1 MALRLTD
8 PVGPSAASST
18 PSAPV
23 AAPAVLLFARAQRL
37 IATGDLPGYRR
48 LFAEAAEIED
58 VHRRYEARMR
68 LLEAGLG
75 VKGRTPAAVG
85 PAFAAVADAALRL
98 LDAEPREPAVVNVAG
113 IALYE
118 LGELTA
124 AERLFAA
131 AGRLDPELPHTQ
143 ANLAEIARRRSAG
156 LDGPLPLPSGVRARL
171 KDLRDRGRRAAD
183 RARPATG
190 LTLSLCMIVKDEEA
204 MLGQCL
210 AAVRDHVDEIVVVD
224 TGSTDRTIEIAR
236 EFGATVL
243 EREWIGDFSAARNVS
258 FDAAAGDWLLFLD
271 ADEVL
276 VDGDGPRLRELCGRT
291 WREAFYVTE
300 TNHTGNLEDGTAVT
314 HNALRLFRNRPE
326 YRFEGRIHEQ
336 IAHRLPGFLPERFE
350 STNVRIEHYGY
361 LGAVRDAKEKSR
373 RNIELLERQV
383 AEGLD
388 SPFLHFNL
396 GSEHA
401 AAGDSE
407 AALAAFTKAWDM
419 VRDDPAKTAYG
430 FLPSLSSRLIKAMR
444 LCGQDA
450 AALARGE
457 EVLAFLPGF
466 TDVVFEQALAAR
478 ALGDGDRAA
487 ELLET
492 CLEWG
497 DAPSGYSATVGCG
510 TFLALSALGDLRRE
524 QGRLDDAE
532 PLLHRALVEHPRFL
546 GTVDPLAATM
556 LARCADPATVVTT
569 VHGAFDHVTPAAR
582 FMLALAL
589 YEAKAV
595 QEAEVELRAVLDAQ
609 PDAAVPRLA
618 LAEALLSQRRY
629 AEAADEALM
638 VDAAAACA
646 ADAARSAAF
655 ARLAAGDATG
665 AARVLD
671 HARTVGLPAGEVAL
685 LDAWRAGLAGEAGS
699 GPAPLP
705 AAATEPLM
713 TMLEALLRVT
723 DVDAFATL
731 VGLVDALPLA
741 DRERRERLARLYL
754 RRGFLESAA
763 DEWIAVVREGPA
775 DADAL
780 AGLGWVAVGRALPE
794 DALLFAQEALSLDP
808 GHPAALRI
816 LERVHG

>member
-8 PVGPSAASST
+8 PAGPAAAPSAA
-18 PSAPV
+18 PAAPP
-23 AAPAVLLFARAQRL
+23 AAPAVLLYARAQRL
-37 IATGDLPGYRR
+37 VASGDLAGYAK
-48 LFAEAAEIED
+48 LFAEAAEIAD

-68 LLEAGLG
+68 LLEAGFG
-75 VKGRTPAAVG
+75 VKGSTAAAVA

-98 LDAEPREPAVVNVAG
+98 LEGEPREPAVVNIAG

-124 AERLFAA
+124 AERLFTA
-131 AGRLDPELPHTQ
+131 AGRLDPQLPHTE
-143 ANLAEIARRRSAG
+143 ANLAEIKRRRSAG
-156 LDGPLPLPSGVRARL
+156 LDGPLPLPAAVRARL
-171 KDLRDRGRRAAD
+171 KGLRDRGKRAAE
-183 RARPATG
+183 RAQPATG

-236 EFGATVL
+236 EYGATVL
-243 EREWIGDFSAARNVS
+243 EREWTGDFAAARNVS
-258 FDAAAGDWLLFLD
+258 FDAATGDWLLFLD

-291 WREAFYVTE
+291 WREAFYLTE
-300 TNHTGNLEDGTAVT
+300 TNHTGSLEDGTAVT

-350 STNVRIEHYGY
+350 STTVRIEHYGY

-383 AEGLD
+383 AEGMD

-396 GSEHA
+396 GSEYA
-401 AAGDSE
+401 AAGDNP
-407 AALAAFTKAWDM
+407 AALAAFQRAWTM

-430 FLPSLSSRLIKAMR
+430 FLPSLCSRLVKAMR
-444 LCGQDA
+444 LCGLDA
-450 AALARGE
+450 DAIARGDE
-457 EVLAFLPGF
+457 ILAFLPTF
-466 TDVVFEQALAAR
+466 TDIVFEQALAAR
-478 ALGDGDRAA
+478 AMGAADRAA

-497 DAPSGYSATVGCG
+497 DAPSAYSATVGCG

-524 QGRLDDAE
+524 QGRLADAE

-556 LARCADPATVVTT
+556 LARGAEPAAVVET
-569 VHGAFDHVTPAAR
+569 VHRAFDHVTPAAR

-589 YEAKAV
+589 YEARAV
-595 QEAEVELRAVLDAQ
+595 EEAEVELRAVLEAQ

-629 AEAADEALM
+629 TEAADEALM
-638 VDAAAACA
+638 IDTTAACA
-646 ADAARSAAF
+646 AEAARSAAF
-655 ARLAAGDATG
+655 ARLAAGDAAG
-665 AARVLD
+665 AAWVLD
-671 HARTVGLPAGEVAL
+671 HARCAGLAADEIAL
-685 LDAWRAGLAGEAGS
+685 LDAWRAGVAGETLPGAR
-699 GPAPLP
+699 P
-705 AAATEPLM
+705 AAATEPLLL
-713 TMLEALLRVT
+713 MLEALLRVT

-731 VGLVDALPLA
+731 VGLVDALPLTE
-741 DRERRERLARLYL
+741 RERRERLAQLYL

-763 DEWIAVVREGPA
+763 DEWIAVVSDGAP

-808 GHPAALRI
+808 GHPSALRV
-816 LERVHG
+816 LERVAA